1 MAAYRLTGLPA
12 WRRGGVA
19 AWQFVDVLRGEA
31 QSAEGVVQD
40 SLGRSPRNYSK
51 IGDQR

>member
-1 MAAYRLTGLPA
+1 VRGGVSAYRLT
-12 WRRGGVA
+12 GVA

-40 SLGRSPRNYSK
+40 SLGRSPHKR
-51 IGDQR
+51 